1 MSCFKIIFFQI
12 LTVNSISIGQNMTV
26 FGYFEISLL
35 IYDNFFSKNVII
47 MSDIFSGIGVQILV
61 TLMILGDEL
70 ICKFDDF
77 K

>member
-1 MSCFKIIFFQI
+1 MSYFKSILFQL
-12 LTVNSISIGQNMTV
+12 LTENSILIGQNMTF

>member
-1 MSCFKIIFFQI
+1 MTFF
-12 LTVNSISIGQNMTV
+12 GH
-26 FGYFEISLL
+26 FEISLL
-35 IYDNFFSKNVII
+35 LYDNHFSKNVII